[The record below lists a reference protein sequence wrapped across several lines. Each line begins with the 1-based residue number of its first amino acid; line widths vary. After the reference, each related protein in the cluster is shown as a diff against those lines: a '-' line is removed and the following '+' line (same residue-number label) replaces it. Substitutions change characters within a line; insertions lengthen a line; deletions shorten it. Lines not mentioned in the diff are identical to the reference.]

1 MERTSIRR
9 AYAADANTIARI
21 VNGSWRAAY
30 AGIVPQAYLD
40 AMTDEKKA
48 AHLCAGLE
56 RVPDMRY
63 YLFEQ
68 DGEPVGA
75 ASLHA
80 THDDDLQN
88 TAEFT
93 FFYFLPSVWRRG
105 YGQLLLDHLKRE
117 AKDMGFE
124 RLCCWVLQAN
134 LRGVSFYESQGMRRD
149 GKRQTVNI
157 GEPLEAVR
165 CVIEL

>member
-1 MERTSIRR
+1 MEQTSIRR
-9 AYAADANTIARI
+9 AYASDANTIAHI
-21 VNGSWRAAY
+21 VNESWRAAY

-56 RVPDMRY
+56 RVPEMRY
-63 YLFEQ
+63 YLFEA
-68 DGEPVGA
+68 DGAPVGA

-80 THDDDLQN
+80 THDDDLVN

-93 FFYFLPSVWRRG
+93 FFYLLASVWRRG
-105 YGQLLLDHLKRE
+105 YGQILLDHLKRD

-124 RLCCWVLQAN
+124 RLCCWVLTAN
-134 LRGVSFYESQGMRRD
+134 LRAVSFYEAQGMRRD
-149 GKRQTVNI
+149 GKRQTVTI
-157 GEPLEAVR
+157 GEPLEAAR
-165 CVIEL
+165 CVTKL